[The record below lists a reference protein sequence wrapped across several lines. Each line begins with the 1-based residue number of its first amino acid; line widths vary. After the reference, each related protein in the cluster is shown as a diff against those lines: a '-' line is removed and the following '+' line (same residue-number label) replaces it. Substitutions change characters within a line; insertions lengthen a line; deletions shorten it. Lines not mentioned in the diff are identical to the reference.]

1 MISTKKVRTK
11 TNTNLMTEGN
21 IAKQL
26 FFFSIPLILGN
37 LLQQLY
43 NTADS
48 IVVGNFVGSNAL
60 AAVGS
65 GTVLINLIIAFSQG
79 TAVGAG
85 VVIAQYIGAKH
96 KEKLSEAV
104 HTSVAIALIIGAALS
119 LFGVLFSKTLLIWM
133 KTPKEVLSESVVY
146 LRIYFAGLIFNVIY
160 NMAAGIMNAAGNSKR
175 SLRYLAYASVTNII
189 LDLLFVG
196 LLKMGIMGAALATDI
211 SQLLSG
217 VLSMLFLMR
226 VNEDYKVTLKKIK
239 LHKESAKK
247 IIRVGLP
254 TGLQNTV
261 ISISNVLVQSGIN
274 GFGATAMAGFGAY
287 LKVDGFNILPVLSFS
302 MAATTFVGQNYGAG
316 KIDRVKKGMWIT
328 LGMVTLYTIVT
339 GALLLTFSHQI
350 IRLFSA
356 DTAVIAYGADAMKY
370 FCPFYFVLG
379 ILNCLAGTVRGTGK
393 TMPPMI
399 IMLIS
404 MCIFRIFWIQLAL
417 PRIGTIEGI
426 YMLYPI
432 SWAIGAAMMAL
443 YTIFGKWIDPKKL
456 IGNNQIPE

>member
-1 MISTKKVRTK
+1 
-11 TNTNLMTEGN
+11 MTEGN

-226 VNEDYKVTLKKIK
+226 VNDDYKVTLKKIK

-356 DTAVIAYGADAMKY
+356 DTTVIAYGADAMKY

-432 SWAIGAAMMAL
+432 SWAIGAAMMVL
-443 YTIFGKWIDPKKL
+443 YTIWGKWIDPKKF
-456 IGNNQIPE
+456 IGNN

>member
-1 MISTKKVRTK
+1 MI
-11 TNTNLMTEGN
+11 EGN

-133 KTPKEVLSESVVY
+133 KTPKEVLNESVVY

-226 VNEDYKVTLKKIK
+226 ANEDYKVTLKKIK

-339 GALLLTFSHQI
+339 GALLLTFSNQI

-432 SWAIGAAMMAL
+432 SWAIGAAMMVL

-456 IGNNQIPE
+456 IGNN

>member
-1 MISTKKVRTK
+1 
-11 TNTNLMTEGN
+11 MTEGN

-302 MAATTFVGQNYGAG
+302 MAATTFVGQNYGAR
-316 KIDRVKKGMWIT
+316 KVDRVKKGMWIT

-339 GALLLTFSHQI
+339 GALLLIFSHQI

-426 YMLYPI
+426 YMLYPV
-432 SWAIGAAMMAL
+432 SWAIGAAMMVL
-443 YTIFGKWIDPKKL
+443 YTIWGKWIDPKKL
-456 IGNNQIPE
+456 IDNN

>member
-1 MISTKKVRTK
+1 
-11 TNTNLMTEGN
+11 MTEGN

-48 IVVGNFVGSNAL
+48 IVVGNFVGNNAL

-426 YMLYPI
+426 YMLYPV
-432 SWAIGAAMMAL
+432 SWAIGAAMMVL
-443 YTIFGKWIDPKKL
+443 YTIWGKWIDPKKF
-456 IGNNQIPE
+456 IGNN

>member
-339 GALLLTFSHQI
+339 GALLLTFSNQI

-432 SWAIGAAMMAL
+432 SWAIGAAMMVL
-443 YTIFGKWIDPKKL
+443 YTVFGKWIDPKKL
-456 IGNNQIPE
+456 IGNN

>member
-1 MISTKKVRTK
+1 MI
-11 TNTNLMTEGN
+11 EGN
-21 IAKQL
+21 IAKQM

-189 LDLLFVG
+189 LDLLFVE

-217 VLSMLFLMR
+217 ILSMLFLMR

-339 GALLLTFSHQI
+339 GALLLIFSHQI

-432 SWAIGAAMMAL
+432 SWAIGAAMMVL

-456 IGNNQIPE
+456 IGNN

>member
-356 DTAVIAYGADAMKY
+356 DTTVIAYGADAMKY

-432 SWAIGAAMMAL
+432 SWAIGAAMMVL
-443 YTIFGKWIDPKKL
+443 YTIWGKWIDPKKL
-456 IGNNQIPE
+456 IGNN

>member
-11 TNTNLMTEGN
+11 TNTNLMIEGN

-96 KEKLSEAV
+96 KKKLSEAV

-432 SWAIGAAMMAL
+432 SWAIGAAMMVL

-456 IGNNQIPE
+456 IGNN

>member
-426 YMLYPI
+426 YMLYPV
-432 SWAIGAAMMAL
+432 SWAIGAAMMVL
-443 YTIFGKWIDPKKL
+443 YTIWGKWIDPKKL
-456 IGNNQIPE
+456 IGNN

>member
-1 MISTKKVRTK
+1 MI
-11 TNTNLMTEGN
+11 EGN

-196 LLKMGIMGAALATDI
+196 LLKMGIMGAALATDT

-217 VLSMLFLMR
+217 ILSMLFLMR

-432 SWAIGAAMMAL
+432 SWAIGAAMMVL

-456 IGNNQIPE
+456 IGNN

>member
-1 MISTKKVRTK
+1 MI
-11 TNTNLMTEGN
+11 EGN

-217 VLSMLFLMR
+217 ILSMLFLMR

-239 LHKESAKK
+239 LHKKSAKK

-339 GALLLTFSHQI
+339 GALLLIFSHQI

-432 SWAIGAAMMAL
+432 SWAIGAAMMVL

-456 IGNNQIPE
+456 IGNN

>member
-1 MISTKKVRTK
+1 
-11 TNTNLMTEGN
+11 MTEGN

-302 MAATTFVGQNYGAG
+302 MAATTFVGQNYGAR
-316 KIDRVKKGMWIT
+316 KVDRVKKGMWIT

-432 SWAIGAAMMAL
+432 SWAIGAAMMVL

-456 IGNNQIPE
+456 IDNN

>member
-1 MISTKKVRTK
+1 
-11 TNTNLMTEGN
+11 MTEGN

-302 MAATTFVGQNYGAG
+302 MAATTFVGQNYGAR

-432 SWAIGAAMMAL
+432 SWAIGAAMMVL

-456 IGNNQIPE
+456 IGNN

>member
-328 LGMVTLYTIVT
+328 L
-339 GALLLTFSHQI
+339 
-350 IRLFSA
+350 
-356 DTAVIAYGADAMKY
+356 
-370 FCPFYFVLG
+370 
-379 ILNCLAGTVRGTGK
+379 
-393 TMPPMI
+393 
-399 IMLIS
+399 
-404 MCIFRIFWIQLAL
+404 W
-417 PRIGTIEGI
+417 
-426 YMLYPI
+426 
-432 SWAIGAAMMAL
+432 
-443 YTIFGKWIDPKKL
+443 
-456 IGNNQIPE
+456 

>member
-1 MISTKKVRTK
+1 MI
-11 TNTNLMTEGN
+11 EGN

-133 KTPKEVLSESVVY
+133 KTPKEVLNESVVY

-189 LDLLFVG
+189 LDLLFVE

-339 GALLLTFSHQI
+339 GALLLIFSHQI

-432 SWAIGAAMMAL
+432 SWAIGAAMMVL

-456 IGNNQIPE
+456 IGNN

>member
-1 MISTKKVRTK
+1 
-11 TNTNLMTEGN
+11 MTEGN

-133 KTPKEVLSESVVY
+133 KTPKEVLNESVVY

-217 VLSMLFLMR
+217 ILSMLFLMR

-339 GALLLTFSHQI
+339 GALLLIFSHQI

-432 SWAIGAAMMAL
+432 SWAIGAAMMVL

-456 IGNNQIPE
+456 IGNN

>member
-226 VNEDYKVTLKKIK
+226 VNDDYKVTLKKIK

-356 DTAVIAYGADAMKY
+356 DTTVIAYGADAMKY

-432 SWAIGAAMMAL
+432 SWAIGAAMMVL
-443 YTIFGKWIDPKKL
+443 YTIWGKWIDPKKF
-456 IGNNQIPE
+456 IGNN

>member
-302 MAATTFVGQNYGAG
+302 MAATTFVGQNYGAR
-316 KIDRVKKGMWIT
+316 KVDRVKKGMWIT

-426 YMLYPI
+426 YMLYPV
-432 SWAIGAAMMAL
+432 SWAIGAAMMVL
-443 YTIFGKWIDPKKL
+443 YTILGKWIDPKKL
-456 IGNNQIPE
+456 IGNN

>member
-189 LDLLFVG
+189 LDLLFVE

-339 GALLLTFSHQI
+339 GALLLIFSHQI

-432 SWAIGAAMMAL
+432 SWAIGAAMMVL

-456 IGNNQIPE
+456 IGNN

>member
-1 MISTKKVRTK
+1 
-11 TNTNLMTEGN
+11 MTEGN

-160 NMAAGIMNAAGNSKR
+160 NMATGIMNAAGNSKR

-302 MAATTFVGQNYGAG
+302 MAATTFVGQNYGAR
-316 KIDRVKKGMWIT
+316 KVDRVKKGMWIT

-339 GALLLTFSHQI
+339 GALLLIFSHQI

-426 YMLYPI
+426 YMLYPV
-432 SWAIGAAMMAL
+432 SWAIGAAMMVL
-443 YTIFGKWIDPKKL
+443 YTILGKWIDPKKL
-456 IGNNQIPE
+456 IGNN

>member
-1 MISTKKVRTK
+1 
-11 TNTNLMTEGN
+11 MTEGN

-426 YMLYPI
+426 YMLYPV
-432 SWAIGAAMMAL
+432 SWAIGAAMMVL
-443 YTIFGKWIDPKKL
+443 YTIWGKWIDPKKL
-456 IGNNQIPE
+456 IGNN

>member
-1 MISTKKVRTK
+1 
-11 TNTNLMTEGN
+11 MTEGN

-316 KIDRVKKGMWIT
+316 KIDRVKKACG
-328 LGMVTLYTIVT
+328 
-339 GALLLTFSHQI
+339 
-350 IRLFSA
+350 
-356 DTAVIAYGADAMKY
+356 
-370 FCPFYFVLG
+370 
-379 ILNCLAGTVRGTGK
+379 
-393 TMPPMI
+393 
-399 IMLIS
+399 
-404 MCIFRIFWIQLAL
+404 
-417 PRIGTIEGI
+417 
-426 YMLYPI
+426 
-432 SWAIGAAMMAL
+432 
-443 YTIFGKWIDPKKL
+443 
-456 IGNNQIPE
+456 

>member
-1 MISTKKVRTK
+1 
-11 TNTNLMTEGN
+11 MTEGN

-133 KTPKEVLSESVVY
+133 KTPKEVLNESVVY

-217 VLSMLFLMR
+217 ILSMLFLMR

-432 SWAIGAAMMAL
+432 SWAIGAAMMVL

-456 IGNNQIPE
+456 IDNN

>member
-1 MISTKKVRTK
+1 
-11 TNTNLMTEGN
+11 MTEGN

-339 GALLLTFSHQI
+339 GTLLLTFSHQI

-426 YMLYPI
+426 YMLYPV
-432 SWAIGAAMMAL
+432 SWAIGAAMMVL
-443 YTIFGKWIDPKKL
+443 YTIWGKWIDPKKL
-456 IGNNQIPE
+456 IGNN

>member
-160 NMAAGIMNAAGNSKR
+160 NMATGIMNAAGNSKR

-302 MAATTFVGQNYGAG
+302 MAATTFVGQNYGAR
-316 KIDRVKKGMWIT
+316 KVDRVKKGMWIT

-339 GALLLTFSHQI
+339 GALLLIFSHQI

-426 YMLYPI
+426 YMLYPV
-432 SWAIGAAMMAL
+432 SWAIGAAMMVL
-443 YTIFGKWIDPKKL
+443 YTILGKWIDPKKL
-456 IGNNQIPE
+456 IGNN

>member
-1 MISTKKVRTK
+1 
-11 TNTNLMTEGN
+11 MTEGN

-211 SQLLSG
+211 SQLLSS

-302 MAATTFVGQNYGAG
+302 MAATTFVGQNYGAR

-432 SWAIGAAMMAL
+432 SWAIGAAMMVL

-456 IGNNQIPE
+456 IDNN

>member
-133 KTPKEVLSESVVY
+133 KTPKEVLNESVVY

-339 GALLLTFSHQI
+339 GALLLIFSHQI

-432 SWAIGAAMMAL
+432 SWAIGAAMMVL

-456 IGNNQIPE
+456 IGNN

>member
-1 MISTKKVRTK
+1 
-11 TNTNLMTEGN
+11 MTEGN

-302 MAATTFVGQNYGAG
+302 MAATTFVGQNYGAR
-316 KIDRVKKGMWIT
+316 KVDRVKKGMWIT

-426 YMLYPI
+426 YMLYPV
-432 SWAIGAAMMAL
+432 SWAIGAAMMVL

-456 IGNNQIPE
+456 IDNN

>member
-1 MISTKKVRTK
+1 
-11 TNTNLMTEGN
+11 MTEGN

-189 LDLLFVG
+189 LDLLFVE

-432 SWAIGAAMMAL
+432 SWAIGAAMMVL

-456 IGNNQIPE
+456 IGNN

>member
-302 MAATTFVGQNYGAG
+302 MAATTFVGQNYGAR
-316 KIDRVKKGMWIT
+316 KVDRVKKGMWIT

-339 GALLLTFSHQI
+339 GALLLIFSHQI

-426 YMLYPI
+426 YMLYPV
-432 SWAIGAAMMAL
+432 SWAIGAAMMVL
-443 YTIFGKWIDPKKL
+443 YTIWGKWIDPKKL
-456 IGNNQIPE
+456 IDNN

>member
-217 VLSMLFLMR
+217 VLSMLFLLR

-274 GFGATAMAGFGAY
+274 GFGATTMAGFGAY

-432 SWAIGAAMMAL
+432 SWAIGAAMMVL
-443 YTIFGKWIDPKKL
+443 YTIWGKWIDPKKL
-456 IGNNQIPE
+456 IGNN

>member
-1 MISTKKVRTK
+1 
-11 TNTNLMTEGN
+11 MTEGN

-254 TGLQNTV
+254 TGLRNTV

-426 YMLYPI
+426 YMLYPV
-432 SWAIGAAMMAL
+432 SWAIGAAMMVL
-443 YTIFGKWIDPKKL
+443 YTILGKWIDPKKL
-456 IGNNQIPE
+456 IGNN

>member
-1 MISTKKVRTK
+1 
-11 TNTNLMTEGN
+11 MTEGN

-226 VNEDYKVTLKKIK
+226 VNDDYKVTLKKIR

-356 DTAVIAYGADAMKY
+356 DTTVIAYGADAMKY

-432 SWAIGAAMMAL
+432 SWAIGAAMMVL
-443 YTIFGKWIDPKKL
+443 YTIWGKWIDPKKF
-456 IGNNQIPE
+456 IGNN

>member
-1 MISTKKVRTK
+1 MI
-11 TNTNLMTEGN
+11 EGN

-133 KTPKEVLSESVVY
+133 KTPKEVLNESVVY

-339 GALLLTFSHQI
+339 GALLLIFSHQI

-379 ILNCLAGTVRGTGK
+379 ILNCLAGMVRGTGK

-399 IMLIS
+399 IMFIS

-432 SWAIGAAMMAL
+432 SWAIGAAMMVL

-456 IGNNQIPE
+456 IDNN

>member
-1 MISTKKVRTK
+1 MI
-11 TNTNLMTEGN
+11 EGN

-133 KTPKEVLSESVVY
+133 KTPKEVLNESVVY

-339 GALLLTFSHQI
+339 GALLLTFSNQI

-432 SWAIGAAMMAL
+432 SWAIGAAMMVL

-456 IGNNQIPE
+456 IGNN

>member
-1 MISTKKVRTK
+1 MI
-11 TNTNLMTEGN
+11 EGN

-133 KTPKEVLSESVVY
+133 KTPKEVLNESVVY

-432 SWAIGAAMMAL
+432 SWAIGAAMMVL

-456 IGNNQIPE
+456 IGNN

>member
-1 MISTKKVRTK
+1 
-11 TNTNLMTEGN
+11 MTEGN

-160 NMAAGIMNAAGNSKR
+160 NMTAGIMNAAGNSKR

-211 SQLLSG
+211 SQLLSS

-274 GFGATAMAGFGAY
+274 GFGATAIAGFGAY

-302 MAATTFVGQNYGAG
+302 MAATTFVGQNYGAR
-316 KIDRVKKGMWIT
+316 KVDRVKKGMWIT

-432 SWAIGAAMMAL
+432 SWAIGAAMMVL

-456 IGNNQIPE
+456 IDNN

>member
-1 MISTKKVRTK
+1 MI
-11 TNTNLMTEGN
+11 EGN

-339 GALLLTFSHQI
+339 GALLLIFSHQI

-432 SWAIGAAMMAL
+432 SWAIGAAMMVL

-456 IGNNQIPE
+456 IGNN